1 MKLKLTVML
10 CLAALLVSAAKL
22 ERRQGVDADGRQYNY
37 VTDDPYSGREYTLK
51 NGLKVYLSR
60 IPLEPKISYKLAV
73 RAGQADSP
81 PEATGLAH
89 YLEHMLF
96 KGTSRIGALDYA
108 KEKPLLDRI
117 EKLFEER
124 RKTAD
129 PKEKEKIYAEIDRLS
144 GEAAKYAASGEYSQL
159 ISSIGGSGLNAF
171 TASDMTVYVVDIPSQ
186 ELEKLLRLESE
197 RLRDPVMRLFHTEL
211 EAVYEEFN
219 RGRDNDG
226 RLLYEAVNAKLFAPH
241 PYSWVPFIGKP
252 EHLKNP
258 SIAEI
263 DAFLKRYYVPSNM
276 ALLIAGDL
284 DYEKTIRLVDRYFSQ
299 LPAAPAP
306 ERRLRPAAELTGNQL
321 VKVSSPKA
329 ESVRIG
335 YRIEPGRRNELL
347 ASLLADLLSNGST
360 GLMDVDL
367 VLAQKVQSA
376 GAYLNDLRDYS
387 VFVLSGRPRAGQSLD
402 ELSGLLLAEL
412 QKVCR
417 GEFDDA
423 LLKALIL
430 NYRKGLVE
438 ARANPDSALWT
449 YLDAFVKDRDY
460 ADNLRVVDD
469 LEKIG
474 RKEIVEFAKKLRH
487 YVRADKITGKA
498 DVSGKVAKPKMT
510 PVEVNS
516 EKRSDYGKAFLNL
529 PPAPLPELEVID
541 WKKDFS
547 LIGLDGDNRLF
558 YSRKPSPVHDTL
570 FELQMYVD
578 RGSDDDPVLPLAI
591 GYLDYIGT
599 DKYSAS
605 ELQRQFYNDAI
616 DFSFSCGDKRSSLNL
631 SGFGSRMDRALE
643 LAVHFLTHMKPD
655 EAAWKAYV
663 GRVLKARADA
673 KKNQQANF
681 RALNTYVAYGPD
693 AGNNPLLFANRI
705 GEKELSAL
713 TAEQVLEKVRGCFLK
728 RPRLYAYVGPEK
740 ADRMKRILTERMND
754 PQTRSGEAHRARK
767 FLQLPTERPR
777 VFLLKYDSA
786 QFLVG
791 IRARADKYSADP
803 AKMAAVSLFNQ
814 YFGAGGLNNV
824 VFQEIRESRSLAYS
838 AYAFYQTAGEKDR
851 YDIMFGFVGT
861 QPDKFFEAADAML
874 QLFRKMPL
882 YPDKIGLAKKKLLK
896 NLCSERTFGNL
907 VGLLFLK
914 EDTGIDHDLS
924 PEIFRALSSLTP
936 EQVADFAAKELAP
949 RKYDIFAVGPADKLD
964 RKKLAAYGEV
974 IEVTPEQIFGY

>member
-1 MKLKLTVML
+1 MRLKLTVML
-10 CLAALLVSAAKL
+10 CLAALLVSGAKL
-22 ERRQGVDADGRQYNY
+22 ERRQGVDTNGRQYNY
-37 VTDDPYSGREYTLK
+37 VTNDPYSGREYTLK

-60 IPLEPKISYKLAV
+60 IPLEPTISYKLAV

-96 KGTSRIGALDYA
+96 KGTARIGALDYA

-124 RKTAD
+124 RKTSD
-129 PKEKEKIYAEIDRLS
+129 PKEKERIYAEIDRLS

-159 ISSIGGSGLNAF
+159 IASIGGSGLNAF
-171 TASDMTVYVVDIPSQ
+171 TASDMTVYVVGIPSQ

-219 RGRDNDG
+219 RGLDNDG
-226 RLLYEAVNAKLFAPH
+226 RLLYEAINAKLFAPH

-263 DAFLKRYYVPSNM
+263 SAFLKRYYVPSNM

-284 DYEKTIRLVDRYFSQ
+284 DYDKTIELVDRYFSQ

-306 ERRLRPAAELTGNQL
+306 ERWLRPAADRTGNQF

-329 ESVRIG
+329 EAVRIA
-335 YRIEPGRRNELL
+335 YRVEPGRRNELL
-347 ASLLADLLSNGST
+347 ASLLSDLLSNGAT

-387 VFVLSGRPRAGQSLD
+387 SFVLSGRPRAGQSLD
-402 ELSGLLLAEL
+402 ELSGLLLGEL

-417 GEFDDA
+417 GEFDET

-430 NYRKGLVE
+430 NYRKGLVQ
-438 ARANPDSALWT
+438 ARVNPDSALWT
-449 YLDAFVKDRDY
+449 YLDAFVKERDY
-460 ADNLRVVDD
+460 AENLRVVDD

-474 RKEIVEFAKKLRH
+474 KKEIVEFAQKLQN
-487 YVRADKITGKA
+487 YVRADKVTGKA
-498 DVSGKVAKPKMT
+498 DESGKVAKPKMT

-516 EKRSDYGKAFLNL
+516 DKRSEYGRTFLSL
-529 PPAPLPELEVID
+529 PPAPLPPLEVID

-547 LIGLDGDNRLF
+547 LIGLDGANQLF

-578 RGSDDDPVLPLAI
+578 RGSDDDPLLPLAI

-599 DKYSAS
+599 DKYTAS

-616 DFSFSCGDKRSSLNL
+616 DFSFSCGDDRSSLNL

-643 LAVHFLTHMKPD
+643 LAMHFLTHMKPD

-663 GRVLKARADA
+663 SRVLKARADA

-681 RALNTYVAYGPD
+681 RALNTYIAYGPD
-693 AGNNPLLFANRI
+693 VRNNPLLFANRI
-705 GEKELSAL
+705 GEKELNAL
-713 TAEQVLEKVRGCFLK
+713 TAEQIVEKVRECFLK

-740 ADRMKRILTERMND
+740 SDRMKQILTERMNNPD
-754 PQTRSGEAHRARK
+754 TRSSGARARK

-777 VFLLKYDSA
+777 VFLLPYDSA

-791 IRARADKYSADP
+791 IRARADKFSPDP
-803 AKMAAVSLFNQ
+803 AKMATVSLFNQ
-814 YFGAGGLNNV
+814 YFGGGGLNNV

-838 AYAFYQTAGEKDR
+838 AYAVYQQAQEKER
-851 YDIMFGFVGT
+851 YDIIFGFVGT

-874 QLFRKMPL
+874 NLFRKMPL
-882 YPDKIGLAKKKLLK
+882 YPDKIQLAKKKLLK
-896 NLCSERTFGNL
+896 NLSSDRTFGNL
-907 VGLLFLK
+907 VGLLFMK

-924 PEIFRALSSLTP
+924 PEIFRSMSSLTP
-936 EQVADFAAKELAP
+936 EQIAEFAAKKLAP
-949 RKYDIFAVGPADKLD
+949 QKYDIFAVGPVDKID